1 MGKTATEK
9 KLKFTKEQYLSWY
22 ESMLLMRKF
31 EEKTGQVY
39 VQQKIKGFCHLYIG
53 QEAIV
58 AGTVSA
64 TKKSDKHITA
74 YRDHAHPIGLGL
86 HPKYVM
92 AEMYAKI
99 TGCSKGKGG
108 SMHIFSKEH
117 NFMGGHGIVGGQVPL
132 GAGIAFA
139 EKYLGTDNVC
149 VCSMGD
155 GAVRQGALHEA
166 FNMAMTW
173 KLPVIFAV
181 ENNGY
186 AMGTS
191 VGRSSNVTKIATLG
205 EAYDMPSLS
214 VDAMACE
221 TVYEAV
227 AEAAERARTG
237 GGPTFLELRTYRYKG
252 HSMSDPQKY
261 RTKEEVEEYKK
272 LDPIETVLAT
282 ILKKKYASQKDIDE
296 INARIDKEIDNCV
309 TFAEN
314 SPFPDDSEL
323 YKDIYAEADYPFM
336 ME

>member
-1 MGKTATEK
+1 MAV
-9 KLKFTKEQYLSWY
+9 KLNKETYLYWY
-22 ESMLLMRKF
+22 ELMLRLRRF
-31 EEKTGQVY
+31 EERAGMLY
-39 VQQKIKGFCHLYIG
+39 GQQKIRGFCHLYIG
-53 QEAIV
+53 QEAV
-58 AGTVSA
+58 AAGIMSGLRADDRV
-64 TKKSDKHITA
+64 ITA
-74 YRDHAHPIGLGL
+74 YRDHGLAIAKGITCNEA
-86 HPKYVM
+86 M
-92 AEMYAKI
+92 AELYGKA
-99 TGCSKGKGG
+99 TGCTKGKGG
-108 SMHIFSKEH
+108 SMHFFSKEH
-117 NFMGGHGIVGGQVPL
+117 NFYGGHGIVGAQIGL

-139 EKYLGTDNVC
+139 DKYLDKDNVTIC
-149 VCSMGD
+149 LFGD
-155 GAVRQGALHEA
+155 GAARQGILHET

-296 INARIDKEIDNCV
+296 INARIDKEIDDCV